1 MKILLA
7 SIGTRG
13 DMEPF
18 LAIGEI
24 LLARGHDVV
33 CLFPEQFRKSAE
45 DSGFRF
51 ASLGTEFLDML
62 ESEDG
67 KAALGGSGSGF
78 AKFLAYLRLAT
89 KYSKM
94 NKALIRRQREII
106 ESEVPDRIVSNGK
119 ALYSLIWAVDHPGQT
134 INISP
139 VPYLHYVRGRSHLAF
154 YRNFGPFL
162 NKLTFKIANFGLITT
177 TMTAVKW
184 LELRARISR
193 KDIRQTLAKQKTV
206 YTISPTLFPRPDY
219 WPNHLQVLGYHER
232 DKTVNWKPNEALQDF
247 LAKHEKILLLTFGSM
262 TNPTPEKKTEVLLD
276 MLSRNN
282 IPTLIN
288 TASGGLVE
296 PESYNT
302 ELFHFVDQV
311 PYDWVLPKI
320 YAIVHHGGSGTTHMG
335 LRHGCASMII
345 PHIIDQFVWNRI
357 IAALGAGPLG
367 ISISKI
373 SANNLESKLKA
384 LFQDPEYKSKAEAL
398 ARQMAK
404 EDFTD
409 DLYRAII
416 AGSK

>member
-33 CLFPEQFRKSAE
+33 CLFSEQFRKPAE

-94 NKALIRRQREII
+94 NKTLIRRQRKII
-106 ESEVPDRIVSNGK
+106 EMEDPDRIVSNGK

-139 VPYLHYVRGRSHLAF
+139 VPYLHYVKGHSHLAF
-154 YRNFGPFL
+154 YRNFGSFL
-162 NKLTFKIANFGLITT
+162 NKLTFRLANFGLITT

-184 LELRARISR
+184 LELKGKISR
-193 KDIRQTLAKQKTV
+193 KDIQQLLAKQKTI
-206 YTISPTLFPRPDY
+206 YTISPSLFPRPDY
-219 WPNHLQVLGYHER
+219 WPENLQVLGYHER
-232 DKTVNWKPNEALQDF
+232 DKTINWKPDGPLLDF
-247 LAKHEKILLLTFGSM
+247 LAKHEKILFLTFGSM
-262 TNPTPEKKTEVLLD
+262 TNPTPAHKTEILLD
-276 MLSRNN
+276 ILGHNN

-296 PESYNT
+296 PESYDA
-302 ELFHFVDQV
+302 ELFHFVDQI

-320 YAIVHHGGSGTTHMG
+320 YAMVHHGGSGTTHMG

-345 PHIIDQFVWNRI
+345 PHIIDQFVWNRMV
-357 IAALGAGPLG
+357 AALGAGPLG

-373 SANNLESKLKA
+373 NRDNLEPKLKA
-384 LFQDPEYKSKAEAL
+384 LMQDPEYKKNAEAL
-398 ARQMAK
+398 ARQMAQ

-409 DLYRAII
+409 DLYQAIVD
-416 AGSK
+416 